1 MAQTT
6 VNFNLKTAGFANYA
20 NQTLTFRLLT
30 AGADKT
36 DDTVT
41 LAGVVTATS
50 AANGT
55 GSVALF
61 NNGDSDINS
70 IFEVIFPN
78 REKAKFLIPAGTS
91 SIHLSDLLVDHVPG
105 GSDTQQSSVYAE
117 AIKRANHTGSL
128 SLDSLPNGSITGTLA
143 VANGGTNASSA
154 SAARTSLGAQE
165 QKNVLDDLGALSA
178 PSSEG
183 QFIVATGVGAF
194 QYQTPAAVKTTL
206 GLGTIATQALDS
218 VNIDG
223 GSIDG
228 VVIGAN
234 SSAVGTFSTLNGPTT
249 NLVGGGDNLFITSAE
264 LTKLSGIE
272 TAATAD
278 QTGAEIKAAYEGEAN
293 TNAFTDADNTKL
305 NGISTGAN
313 VTNDTTVALAGALM
327 ESALTSPA
335 NVKALNQSLV
345 SGAAPNLST
354 ANMVDAAD
362 RRFMSTAQE
371 NKLDG
376 IAAGAT
382 GNLTNNEIRDAVEA
396 ADDSNTFTNADH
408 DKLNGIDTSAD
419 VTNATTVE
427 GAGALMDSEC
437 AGGDPTNVKALNQSV
452 VAGASPN
459 FATTN
464 MTDASNKR
472 LMTDAQETTL
482 DSLVLTAG
490 SVTTINAFA
499 RDSLLNSNATSIR
512 SALSIPDTGAIAG
525 FVPKSITFPTT
536 SDFLS
541 IADSADLDVGTD
553 DFTLSFWARLDGTG
567 TEPILN
573 KYSGAGYSLK
583 FSSGS
588 LILTIQGTGDP
599 LAVTLATGL
608 NDNKWHVYVVT
619 VDRSAN
625 AVAYVDNVAQTGVSV
640 STVQSS
646 LDNSTA
652 FRIGYDGANAS
663 SEIAFGNYVALHKS
677 VLTASQAAQIYF
689 SADAALT
696 LLNPVVAPALMVDL
710 RRADKTFTDVSASPL
725 AIVTNGTVRFNQDR
739 ITSLDGVGDI
749 NCSSISSDVAATG
762 LNVIFDG
769 TDTGDNKITL
779 TDNLASALDITES
792 TNSYLKFT
800 TTNTGEKVVL
810 GKDLDISGDHDLI
823 IGTSTGTKI
832 GTATSQKI
840 GFFNATPV
848 VQQNT
853 TGTTTG
859 TTGGS
864 GTALHTNATITG
876 GVGST
881 AYTVGDI
888 VKALKQLGLLAE

>member
-61 NNGDSDINS
+61 TNGDSDINS

-117 AIKRANHTGSL
+117 AIKRANHTGTQLLNTIS
-128 SLDSLPNGSITGTLA
+128 DA
-143 VANGGTNASSA
+143 
-154 SAARTSLGAQE
+154 
-165 QKNVLDDLGALSA
+165 
-178 PSSEG
+178 
-183 QFIVATGVGAF
+183 
-194 QYQTPAAVKTTL
+194 
-206 GLGTIATQALDS
+206 GTIASQASNS
-218 VNIDG
+218 VSISG
-223 GSIDG
+223 GSISG
-228 VVIGAN
+228 VTLTASTAN
-234 SSAVGTFSTLNGPTT
+234 LTDATDKRFMTDAQETKLDTVGTDANETT
-249 NLVGGGDNLFITSAE
+249 
-264 LTKLSGIE
+264 
-272 TAATAD
+272 TARVQA
-278 QTGAEIKAAYEGEAN
+278 
-293 TNAFTDADNTKL
+293 
-305 NGISTGAN
+305 
-313 VTNDTTVALAGALM
+313 AGALM
-327 ESALTSPA
+327 DSECAGGDPT

-345 SGAAPNLST
+345 SGAAPNFAT
-354 ANMVDAAD
+354 TNMTDASNK
-362 RRFMSTAQE
+362 RFMTDAQE
-371 NKLDG
+371 SKLDG

-419 VTNATTVE
+419 VTDATTVAA
-427 GAGALMDSEC
+427 AGALMES
-437 AGGDPTNVKALNQSV
+437 ALTSTANVKALNQSV

-459 FATTN
+459 FVTTN

-541 IADSADLDVGTD
+541 IANDADLNVGTG

-619 VDRSAN
+619 VDRDGN
-625 AVAYVDNVAQTGVSV
+625 AVAYVDNIAQTARDV

-646 LDNSTA
+646 LDNTTA

-677 VLTASQAAQIYF
+677 ALTAPQAAQIYF

-696 LLNPVVAPALMVDL
+696 AVVPTLMVDL
-710 RRADKTFTDVSASPL
+710 REVTETFTDVSASPL
-725 AIVTNGTVRFNQDR
+725 SIVTNGTVRFNQDR
-739 ITSLDGVGDI
+739 LTEFTGTNVLATSTLGYTTGSGGTVTQASNKTTAVTLNKINGEIVMNAAALADDATAAFTLTNSTIAATDVVIVNVASVGTAGAYQVTVGAVAAGS
-749 NCSSISSDVAATG
+749 CSISV
-762 LNVIFDG
+762 LNV
-769 TDTGDNKITL
+769 
-779 TDNLASALDITES
+779 S
-792 TNSYLKFT
+792 
-800 TTNTGEKVVL
+800 
-810 GKDLDISGDHDLI
+810 
-823 IGTSTGTKI
+823 
-832 GTATSQKI
+832 
-840 GFFNATPV
+840 
-848 VQQNT
+848 
-853 TGTTTG
+853 
-859 TTGGS
+859 GGS
-864 GTALHTNATITG
+864 LSQAIKLNFAVI
-876 GVGST
+876 
-881 AYTVGDI
+881 
-888 VKALKQLGLLAE
+888 KAVAS